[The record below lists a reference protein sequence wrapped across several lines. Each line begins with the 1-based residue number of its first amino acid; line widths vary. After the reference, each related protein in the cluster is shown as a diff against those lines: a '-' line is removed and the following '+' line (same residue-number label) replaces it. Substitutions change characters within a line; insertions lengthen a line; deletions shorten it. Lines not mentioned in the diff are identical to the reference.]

1 MSGVAPIER
10 GDCVRAFPALVA
22 SPSSSLPRSDGNLR
36 RVLCI
41 DHDAVSRQILITALA
56 RPGFAIECVCDGQ
69 QAFERY
75 MREAG
80 GFDVLVTDHFLP
92 RLDGLML
99 VRRLR
104 ECGFGG
110 GFVVVSD
117 SMNSR
122 DRAAY
127 RSFGVASI
135 FTKPIEP
142 VLLRAAVAAAV
153 SALPRDRSM
162 ICAAKA
168 SRSPFSNH
176 TSL

>member
-1 MSGVAPIER
+1 
-10 GDCVRAFPALVA
+10 
-22 SPSSSLPRSDGNLR
+22 
-36 RVLCI
+36 VLCI
-41 DHDAVSRQILITALA
+41 DGDAVSRQILVTALA

-69 QAFERY
+69 EALERFT
-75 MREAG
+75 RDAG
-80 GFDVLVTDHFLP
+80 GFDVLVTDHRLP
-92 RLDGLML
+92 RLDGLTL

-127 RSFGVASI
+127 RSFGVAS
-135 FTKPIEP
+135 FLTKPIEP
-142 VLLRAAVAAAV
+142 VLLRAAVDAAV
-153 SALPRDRSM
+153 SALPGERSM
-162 ICAAKA
+162 TSAAKA
-168 SRSPFSNH
+168 SRSPFPNH